1 MDRFE
6 KELRMSDTQKEYM
19 DKVVA
24 EKFNFDKPYKYIAP
38 DFCCGILQPVVLIE
52 VEGETIPYNSGV
64 TIEELMTK

>member
-38 DFCCGILQPVVLIE
+38 DFCCGILQP
-52 VEGETIPYNSGV
+52 TI
-64 TIEELMTK
+64 

>member
-24 EKFNFDKPYKYIAP
+24 EKFNFDKPYKYI
-38 DFCCGILQPVVLIE
+38 DFNI
-52 VEGETIPYNSGV
+52 T
-64 TIEELMTK
+64 

>member
-38 DFCCGILQPVVLIE
+38 VLCCATIHPVVLIE